1 MYLIPKKTTME
12 ELMYIKKMQSVTD
25 EFVATLRCSSDSEKA
40 TEHSAK
46 ELGPWTTC
54 PETK

>member
-12 ELMYIKKMQSVTD
+12 ALMYKKKMQSVTD